1 MSIDTLPKAIAD
13 LWQFLFTP
21 IITLLLLFLIAY
33 WTLGD
38 SYRSSISSAIK
49 ERSLALSKEESKK
62 TLESYG
68 LDKLMPII
76 AAFLIISALHVSLII
91 VRFVGDIAPPRL
103 EYTPSALYISVIADE
118 QTLTRLISN
127 GPPMSADEARFTL
140 ITLNTGMNKPANTFF
155 TSRLSSLW
163 LSSL

>member
-49 ERSLALSKEESKK
+49 EGSLALSKEESKK

-103 EYTPSALYISVIADE
+103 EYTPSALYISVIPHDKLASIL
-118 QTLTRLISN
+118 Q
-127 GPPMSADEARFTL
+127 MSR
-140 ITLNTGMNKPANTFF
+140 
-155 TSRLSSLW
+155 R
-163 LSSL
+163 